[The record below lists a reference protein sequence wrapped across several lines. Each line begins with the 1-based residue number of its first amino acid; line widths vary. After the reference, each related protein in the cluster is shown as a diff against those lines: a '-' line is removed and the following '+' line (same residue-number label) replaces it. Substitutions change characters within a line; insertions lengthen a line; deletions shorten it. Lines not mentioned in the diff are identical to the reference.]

1 MNTNKHFQ
9 QYLCPPGNGV
19 YTVHTASER
28 KAVVHQSLYGT
39 SDLDEVQ
46 KAWLSS
52 LDQLENN
59 QKPCLLGAT
68 CDTGGGILRGTNWGP
83 LYLRQSFET
92 LQKRYFDIGD
102 IRTIPHLLHDK
113 YLNVETLQ
121 ECRAALYGDKNS
133 ELPVSPLSILADTA
147 HTFFNQSEQ
156 SLITLG
162 GDHSISYPMVSEWI
176 KARRAKGKKVAV
188 IHFDAHTDLLDK
200 RLGIDLCFGSWAY
213 HCLDLLEKPSHMI
226 QLGIRSSGYDK
237 AHWESKLGV
246 KQYWTQEIRNSG
258 AQAIAQEICKQLKS
272 DGIEELYLSFD
283 IDALDTEYASST
295 GTPEDHGLFPHEA
308 CEIIETI
315 SEVSKF
321 HSSDLVEVSP
331 FLHTGGAK
339 ISPEPETTLLSSKI
353 IFQKMLE
360 VLEK

>member
-1 MNTNKHFQ
+1 MNIDKRFQ
-9 QYLCPPGNGV
+9 KYLCPPGNGV
-19 YTVHTASER
+19 YTVHTASDR
-28 KAVVHQSLYGT
+28 KAVVHQSLYQT
-39 SDLDEVQ
+39 SDLSKVQ
-46 KAWLSS
+46 DAWIQSLEK
-52 LDQLENN
+52 LDQN

-68 CDTGGGILRGTNWGP
+68 TDTGGGILRGCNWGP
-83 LYLRQSFET
+83 LYLRQSFES
-92 LQKRYFDIGD
+92 LKDRYFDIGD

-113 YLNVETLQ
+113 YLNTETIQ
-121 ECRAALYGDKNS
+121 ECRLALYDNKDS
-133 ELPVSPLSILADTA
+133 SLPVSPLSILADTA
-147 HTFFNQSEQ
+147 KTFFNESDQ

-176 KARRAKGKKVAV
+176 KARRAKGKKVAI

-213 HCLDLLEKPSHMI
+213 HCLDLLEKPGHMI

-237 AHWESKLGV
+237 NHWESSLGV
-246 KQYWTQEIRNSG
+246 KQFWTQEVRDRG
-258 AQAIAQEICKQLKS
+258 CEDIAKEICQQLKS

-295 GTPEDHGLFPHEA
+295 GTPEELGLFPHEA
-308 CEIIETI
+308 CEIIEAI
-315 SEVSKF
+315 SKVAYF

-331 FLHTGGAK
+331 FLNTGGAK
-339 ISPEPETTLLSSKI
+339 MSPEPETTLLSSKI

-360 VLEK
+360 VIEK